1 MGFFMAKIL
10 LFLGLVGAAYLV
22 YVLLSKID
30 EEEND
35 NDDKL
40 KF

>member
-1 MGFFMAKIL
+1 MGFFITKIL
-10 LFLGLVGAAYLV
+10 LFLGLTGAAYLV

-30 EEEND
+30 DKEDDTND
-35 NDDKL
+35 EM